1 MLWPDAIH
9 TVLSLDNGQPK
20 VISDH
25 TGVLLHDSFTSYL
38 QSHGISFQLCHTV
51 SDMLPLSN
59 QSEPQLILTTVE
71 QVPVFICNDREC
83 KTFHFKDLPINGDA
97 YKALNKYAM
106 EQVIKLLEVVYLT
119 DRHTP
124 VNQNDIDTLLA
135 KANRLQSEKQFHA
148 IVEQLNQLTAQ
159 EPGIKN
165 LTEASTLIGQLNYLS
180 YANDKAI
187 EQEVYEKVDH
197 WSKPFFV
204 QNGMEQVFYASTP
217 KRPLSVDRIISHL
230 KAKKHEKVALL
241 CLDCMGFTEW
251 NLLKEHLAL
260 DEAAIN
266 LKPVFAMLPSVTSIS
281 RMAIYEGKRE
291 VYNHKAPGRPAE
303 AKALASNFAPKHT
316 TYLTE
321 SDEITADKLL
331 GYDVVSILYNFF
343 DELAHAVQFPPG
355 VEDKTPYLNAAKD
368 YLQKSSI
375 KQDIR
380 LLKEEG
386 YAIYL
391 CSDHGS
397 IVAKGNGKRIEKY
410 LIDGFAKRAVIIQAD
425 KSELLDMEQINI
437 PFENDKKVVLPEGR
451 TMFTY
456 KDKIEVNH
464 GGITLEEMIVP
475 FIKLNWC

>member
-1 MLWPDAIH
+1 MLWQDAIH
-9 TVLSLDNGQPK
+9 TTLSLDNGQPK

-25 TGVLLHDSFTSYL
+25 TGVLLHDAFTSYL
-38 QSHGISFQLCHTV
+38 QTHGISFQLCHTV
-51 SDMLPLSN
+51 ANMLPLSN
-59 QSEPQLILTTVE
+59 QPEPQIILTTIE
-71 QVPVFICNDREC
+71 KVPAFICNDREF
-83 KTFHFKDLPINGDA
+83 KSFRFKDLPINGDA
-97 YKALNKYAM
+97 YKALNQYATG
-106 EQVIKLLEVVYLT
+106 QVIQLLEVAYLT

-124 VNQNDIDTLLA
+124 VNQSNIDSLLA
-135 KANRLQSEKQFHA
+135 KANRIQSDKQFS
-148 IVEQLNQLTAQ
+148 VLLEQLNQLVAE
-159 EPGIKN
+159 EPNIN
-165 LTEASTLIGQLNYLS
+165 TLTEASVVLGQLNYLS
-180 YANDKAI
+180 YTNGTAI
-187 EQEVYEKVDH
+187 EQEVYEKIDL
-197 WSKPFFV
+197 WSKPFFM
-204 QNGMEQVFYASTP
+204 QNGMEQVFYTSTP
-217 KRPLSVDRIISHL
+217 KRPLSVDKITPHL
-230 KAKKHEKVALL
+230 KANKYEKIALL

-251 NLLKEHLAL
+251 NLLKAHLEL
-260 DEAAIN
+260 YEADLEEKA
-266 LKPVFAMLPSVTSIS
+266 VFAMLPSVTSIS

-291 VYNHKAPGRPAE
+291 VYNHKAPGRLAE
-303 AKALASNFAPKHT
+303 AKALANNFIPQHS

-321 SDEITADKLL
+321 SDTITADKLI

-368 YLQKSSI
+368 YMQKSSI
-375 KQDIR
+375 KQDIQ

-386 YAIYL
+386 YAVYL

-425 KSELLDMEQINI
+425 NSELLDMEQINI

-475 FIKLNWC
+475 FIKLN

>member
-1 MLWPDAIH
+1 MLWKDAIH
-9 TVLSLDNGQPK
+9 TALSLDDGQPK

-25 TGVLLHDSFTSYL
+25 TGVLLHNSFTSYL
-38 QSHGISFQLCHTV
+38 QEQGISFQLCHTV
-51 SDMLPLSN
+51 ADMLPLSN
-59 QSEPQLILTTVE
+59 KAEPQIILTTIE
-71 QVPVFICNDREC
+71 KVPAFICNDREC
-83 KTFHFKDLPINGDA
+83 KSFHFKDLPINGDA
-97 YKALNKYAM
+97 YKVLSQYQTK
-106 EQVIKLLEVVYLT
+106 QVIQLFEVVYLT
-119 DRHTP
+119 DRNTP
-124 VNQNDIDTLLA
+124 VNQNDIDSLLA
-135 KANRLQSEKQFHA
+135 KANRLQSEKQFNV

-159 EPGIKN
+159 EPIVSN
-165 LTEASTLIGQLNYLS
+165 LIAASTLIGQLNYLS
-180 YANDKAI
+180 YANSQAI
-187 EQEVYEKVDH
+187 EQEIYEKMDQ

-204 QNGMEQVFYASTP
+204 QNGMEQVFYASTS
-217 KRPLSVDRIISHL
+217 KRPLSVDKIIPHL
-230 KAKKHEKVALL
+230 KANAHEKVALL

-251 NLLKEHLAL
+251 NLLKQHLEL
-260 DEAAIN
+260 GDSEIEIN
-266 LKPVFAMLPSVTSIS
+266 PVFAMLPSVTSIS
-281 RMAIYEGKRE
+281 RMAIYQGKRE

-303 AKALASNFAPKHT
+303 AKALAENFAPQHT

-321 SDEITADKLL
+321 SDTITADKLL
-331 GYDVVSILYNFF
+331 GYDVVSIIYNFF

-375 KQDIR
+375 KRDIQ

-386 YAIYL
+386 YTVYL

-425 KSELLDMEQINI
+425 NSELLDMEQIDI

-451 TMFTY
+451 TMFTF

-475 FIKLNWC
+475 FIKLN

>member
-1 MLWPDAIH
+1 MLWQDAIH
-9 TVLSLDNGQPK
+9 TALNLDNGQPK

-25 TGVLLHDSFTSYL
+25 TGVLLHDIFTSYL
-38 QSHGISFQLCHTV
+38 QTHGISFQLCHTV
-51 SDMLPLSN
+51 ADMLPLSN
-59 QSEPQLILTTVE
+59 QSEPQIILTTIE
-71 QVPVFICNDREC
+71 KVPAFICNDREC
-83 KTFHFKDLPINGDA
+83 KSFQYKDLPINGDA
-97 YKALNKYAM
+97 YKAFNQYST
-106 EQVIKLLEVVYLT
+106 ERVIQLLEVVYLT

-124 VNQNDIDTLLA
+124 VNQRHINTLLA
-135 KANRLQSEKQFHA
+135 KANRLQAEKQFNTLLEH
-148 IVEQLNQLTAQ
+148 LNELTLE
-159 EPGIKN
+159 EPTIST
-165 LTEASTLIGQLNYLS
+165 LTEASAILGKLNYLS
-180 YANDKAI
+180 YANGTAI
-187 EQEVYEKVDH
+187 EQEVYDKIDQ

-217 KRPLSVDRIISHL
+217 KRPISVDKIIPHL
-230 KAKKHEKVALL
+230 KANKHEKVALL

-251 NLLKEHLAL
+251 NLLKAHLVL
-260 DEAAIN
+260 DEAELDEKA
-266 LKPVFAMLPSVTSIS
+266 VFAMLPSVTSIS

-291 VYNHKAPGRPAE
+291 VYNHRAPGRPAE
-303 AKALASNFAPKHT
+303 AKALANNFAPQHT

-321 SDEITADKLL
+321 SDTITADKLL
-331 GYDVVSILYNFF
+331 GYDVVSVLYNFF

-368 YLQKSSI
+368 YLHKSSI
-375 KQDIR
+375 KQDIQ

-386 YAIYL
+386 YVIYL

-425 KSELLDMEQINI
+425 NSELLDVEQINI
-437 PFENDKKVVLPEGR
+437 PFENDKKVVLPQGR

-475 FIKLNWC
+475 FIKLN

>member
-1 MLWPDAIH
+1 MLWQDAIH
-9 TVLSLDNGQPK
+9 TALSLDNGQPK

-38 QSHGISFQLCHTV
+38 QAHSISFQLCHTV
-51 SDMLPLSN
+51 ADMLPLSN
-59 QSEPQLILTTVE
+59 KPEPRLILTSIE
-71 QVPVFICNDREC
+71 KVPAFICNDREC
-83 KTFHFKDLPINGDA
+83 KSFHFKDLPINGDA
-97 YKALNKYAM
+97 YRALKQYST
-106 EQVIKLLEVVYLT
+106 EQVIQLLEVVYLS

-124 VNQNDIDTLLA
+124 INQSNIDALLA
-135 KANRLQSEKQFHA
+135 KANRLQSEKQFN
-148 IVEQLNQLTAQ
+148 VLLEQLNQLTTE
-159 EPGIKN
+159 EPGIIS
-165 LTEASTLIGQLNYLS
+165 LTEASALIGQLNYLS
-180 YANDKAI
+180 YINGKEI
-187 EQEVYEKVDH
+187 SQEVYVKVDQ
-197 WSKPFFV
+197 WSRPFFV

-217 KRPLSVDRIISHL
+217 KRPLSVDKIIPHL
-230 KAKKHEKVALL
+230 KANKHEKVALL

-251 NLLKEHLAL
+251 NLLKAHLELGESAW
-260 DEAAIN
+260 DEKA
-266 LKPVFAMLPSVTSIS
+266 VFAMLPSVTSIS
-281 RMAIYEGKRE
+281 RLAIYEGKRE

-303 AKALASNFAPKHT
+303 AKALAENFAPQHT

-321 SDEITADKLL
+321 SDTITSDKLL

-375 KQDIR
+375 KRDIQ

-386 YAIYL
+386 YTVYL

-410 LIDGFAKRAVIIQAD
+410 LIDGFAKRAVIIQTNN
-425 KSELLDMEQINI
+425 SELLDMEQINI

-475 FIKLNWC
+475 FIKLN

>member
-1 MLWPDAIH
+1 MLWQDAIH
-9 TVLSLDNGQPK
+9 TALSLDDGQPK

-25 TGVLLHDSFTSYL
+25 TGVLLHNSFTSYL
-38 QSHGISFQLCHTV
+38 QEYGISLQLCHTV
-51 SDMLPLSN
+51 ADMLSLSN
-59 QSEPQLILTTVE
+59 KADPRLILTSIE
-71 QVPVFICNDREC
+71 KVPAFICNDREC
-83 KTFHFKDLPINGDA
+83 KSFHFKDLPINGDA
-97 YKALNKYAM
+97 YKALNQYTT
-106 EQVIKLLEVVYLT
+106 EQVVQLLEVVYLT

-124 VNQNDIDTLLA
+124 VNQSHMDTLLA
-135 KANRLQSEKQFHA
+135 KANRLQAEKQFNDLL
-148 IVEQLNQLTAQ
+148 EQLNQLTTEA
-159 EPGIKN
+159 PGIN
-165 LTEASTLIGQLNYLS
+165 GLTEASALIGQLNYLS
-180 YANDKAI
+180 YANSQAI
-187 EQEVYEKVDH
+187 EQEIYEKMDQ

-204 QNGMEQVFYASTP
+204 QNGMEQVFYASTS
-217 KRPLSVDRIISHL
+217 KRPLSVDKIIPHL
-230 KAKKHEKVALL
+230 LANKYEKVALL

-251 NLLKEHLAL
+251 NLLKQLLKISDNEI
-260 DEAAIN
+260 EIN
-266 LKPVFAMLPSVTSIS
+266 PVFAMLPSVTSIS

-303 AKALASNFAPKHT
+303 AKALAENFAPQHT

-321 SDEITADKLL
+321 SDTITADKLL
-331 GYDVVSILYNFF
+331 GYNVVSILYNFF

-375 KQDIR
+375 KRDIQ

-386 YAIYL
+386 YTVYL

-410 LIDGFAKRAVIIQAD
+410 LVDGFAKRAVIIQTNN
-425 KSELLDMEQINI
+425 SELLDMEQINI

>member
-1 MLWPDAIH
+1 MMWQDAIH
-9 TVLSLDNGQPK
+9 TSLSLDDGQPK

-25 TGVLLHDSFTSYL
+25 SGVLLHAEFLTYL
-38 QSHGISFQLCHTV
+38 QEQGISFQLCH
-51 SDMLPLSN
+51 SLADMLPLSN
-59 QSEPQLILTTVE
+59 KKEPKLILTDVE
-71 QVPVFICNDREC
+71 KIPAFICNDREC

-97 YKALNKYAM
+97 LKVLKDYST
-106 EQVIKLLEVVYLT
+106 EQVIQLLEVVYLT

-124 VNQNDIDTLLA
+124 INKGDIELLLA
-135 KANRLQSEKQFHA
+135 KAIRLQSEKQFNA
-148 IVEQLNQLTAQ
+148 VSAQIIQLIAEEADIKTLT
-159 EPGIKN
+159 K
-165 LTEASTLIGQLNYLS
+165 ASALIGHLNYLS
-180 YANDKAI
+180 YSNGIAI
-187 EQEVYEKVDH
+187 EQEVYDKLDE

-217 KRPLSVDRIISHL
+217 KHPLSVDRIIPHL
-230 KAKKHEKVALL
+230 KGNKHAKVALL

-251 NLLKEHLAL
+251 NLLKGHLEL
-260 DEAAIN
+260 DDTEIAIT
-266 LKPVFAMLPSVTSIS
+266 PIFAMLPSVTSIS

-291 VYNHKAPGRPAE
+291 VYNIKAPGRPAE
-303 AKALASNFAPKHT
+303 AKALANNFTPRHS

-321 SDEITADKLL
+321 SDSITADKLL

-368 YLQKSSI
+368 YLLNSSI
-375 KQDIR
+375 KRDIKV
-380 LLKEEG
+380 LKDEG
-386 YAIYL
+386 YSIYL

-425 KSELLDMEQINI
+425 NSELLDMEQINI
-437 PFENDKKVVLPEGR
+437 PFESDKNVVLPEGR

-475 FIKLNWC
+475 LIKLN

>member
-1 MLWPDAIH
+1 MLWQDAIH
-9 TVLSLDNGQPK
+9 TALSLDDGQSK

-25 TGVLLHDSFTSYL
+25 TRILLHDSFTSYL

-51 SDMLPLSN
+51 ADMLPLSN
-59 QSEPQLILTTVE
+59 KSEPQIILTTIE
-71 QVPVFICNDREC
+71 KVPAFICNDREC
-83 KTFHFKDLPINGDA
+83 KAFQFKNLPINGDA
-97 YKALNKYAM
+97 YKALNQYDT
-106 EQVIKLLEVVYLT
+106 EQVIQLLEVVYLT
-119 DRHTP
+119 DRHKP
-124 VNQNDIDTLLA
+124 INQIHIDTLLA
-135 KANRLQSEKQFHA
+135 KANRLQAEKQFNA
-148 IVEQLNQLTAQ
+148 LLEQLNQLTRE
-159 EPGIKN
+159 EPGIN
-165 LTEASTLIGQLNYLS
+165 GLTEASAVLGQLSYLS
-180 YANDKAI
+180 YASGKVI
-187 EQEVYEKVDH
+187 EQEVYEKVDQ

-217 KRPLSVDRIISHL
+217 KCPLSVDKIIPHL
-230 KAKKHEKVALL
+230 KANKHKKVAIL

-251 NLLKEHLAL
+251 NLLKAHLVL
-260 DEAAIN
+260 DESTSDEKA
-266 LKPVFAMLPSVTSIS
+266 VFAMLPSVTSIS

-291 VYNHKAPGRPAE
+291 VYNHKTPGRAAE
-303 AKALASNFAPKHT
+303 AKALTSNFEPQHT

-321 SDEITADKLL
+321 SDTITADKLL

-355 VEDKTPYLNAAKD
+355 VEDKIPYLNAAKD

-375 KQDIR
+375 KQDIQ

-425 KSELLDMEQINI
+425 NSELLDMEQINI

-475 FIKLNWC
+475 FIKLN

>member
-1 MLWPDAIH
+1 MLWQDAIH
-9 TVLSLDNGQPK
+9 TALSLDNGQSK

-38 QSHGISFQLCHTV
+38 NKHGISYQLCHTIADIL
-51 SDMLPLSN
+51 SLSN
-59 QSEPQLILTTVE
+59 QSDPHIILTTVE
-71 QVPVFICNDREC
+71 KVPAFICNDREC
-83 KTFHFKDLPINGDA
+83 KSFQYKDLPINGYA
-97 YKALNKYAM
+97 YKALNQYST
-106 EQVIKLLEVVYLT
+106 EQVIQLLEVVYLT

-124 VNQNDIDTLLA
+124 VNQSHIDTLLA
-135 KANRLQSEKQFHA
+135 KANRLQAEKQFNTLL
-148 IVEQLNQLTAQ
+148 EQLNQLVTE
-159 EPGIKN
+159 EPGTN
-165 LTEASTLIGQLNYLS
+165 TLTEASAVLGQLNYLG
-180 YANDKAI
+180 YANSTAI
-187 EQEVYEKVDH
+187 EQEVYDKVDQ

-217 KRPLSVDRIISHL
+217 KRPLSVDKIIPHL
-230 KAKKHEKVALL
+230 KANKYKKVALL

-251 NLLKEHLAL
+251 NLLKVHLEIDEAEL
-260 DEAAIN
+260 DEKA
-266 LKPVFAMLPSVTSIS
+266 VFAMLPSVTSIS

-291 VYNHKAPGRPAE
+291 VYNYKAPGRPAE
-303 AKALASNFAPKHT
+303 AKALANNFKPQHT
-316 TYLTE
+316 TYLIE
-321 SDEITADKLL
+321 SDTITADKLL

-355 VEDKTPYLNAAKD
+355 VEDKTSYLNAAKD
-368 YLQKSSI
+368 YLQKSNI
-375 KQDIR
+375 KQDIQ

-386 YAIYL
+386 YAVYL

-425 KSELLDMEQINI
+425 NSELLDMEQINI

-475 FIKLNWC
+475 FVKLN

>member
-1 MLWPDAIH
+1 MLWQDAIH
-9 TVLSLDNGQPK
+9 TALSLDNGQPK

-25 TGVLLHDSFTSYL
+25 TGVLLHNSFTSYL
-38 QSHGISFQLCHTV
+38 QTHGISFQLCHTV
-51 SDMLPLSN
+51 ADMLPLSN
-59 QSEPQLILTTVE
+59 QSEPQIILTTVE
-71 QVPVFICNDREC
+71 NVPTFICNDREC
-83 KTFHFKDLPINGDA
+83 KSFQYKDLPINGDG
-97 YKALNKYAM
+97 YKALKQYSA
-106 EQVIKLLEVVYLT
+106 EQVIQLLEVVYLT

-124 VNQNDIDTLLA
+124 VNQSNIDTLLA
-135 KANRLQSEKQFHA
+135 KANRLQAEKQFDA
-148 IVEQLNQLTAQ
+148 LLEQLNQLTIG
-159 EPGIKN
+159 EPSIN
-165 LTEASTLIGQLNYLS
+165 ALTEASAVLGQLNYLS
-180 YANDKAI
+180 YANGTAI
-187 EQEVYEKVDH
+187 EQEVYDKVDK

-204 QNGMEQVFYASTP
+204 QNGMEQVFFASTP
-217 KRPLSVDRIISHL
+217 KRPVSVDKIIPHL
-230 KAKKHEKVALL
+230 KANKHEKVALL

-251 NLLKEHLAL
+251 NLLKVHLQL
-260 DEAAIN
+260 DEAELDEKA
-266 LKPVFAMLPSVTSIS
+266 VFALLPSVTSIS

-303 AKALASNFAPKHT
+303 AKALANNFAPQHT

-321 SDEITADKLL
+321 SDTITADKLL

-375 KQDIR
+375 KQDIQ

-425 KSELLDMEQINI
+425 NSELLDMEQINI
-437 PFENDKKVVLPEGR
+437 PFESDKKVVLPEGR

-464 GGITLEEMIVP
+464 GGITIEEMIVP
-475 FIKLNWC
+475 FIKLN

>member
-1 MLWPDAIH
+1 MLWQDAIH
-9 TVLSLDNGQPK
+9 TALSLDNGQPK

-38 QSHGISFQLCHTV
+38 QLHGISFQLCHTV
-51 SDMLPLSN
+51 ADMLPLSN
-59 QSEPQLILTTVE
+59 KAEPQIILTNIE
-71 QVPVFICNDREC
+71 KVPAFICNDREC
-83 KTFHFKDLPINGDA
+83 KSFYFKVLPINGDG
-97 YKALNKYAM
+97 YKTLNQYRT
-106 EQVIKLLEVVYLT
+106 EQVIQLLEVVYLT

-124 VNQNDIDTLLA
+124 VNQSNIDTLLA
-135 KANRLQSEKQFHA
+135 KANRLQSEKQLN
-148 IVEQLNQLTAQ
+148 VLLEQLNHLTTQ
-159 EPGIKN
+159 EPGINN
-165 LTEASTLIGQLNYLS
+165 LAEASGLIGQLNYLS
-180 YANDKAI
+180 YSNGKAI
-187 EQEVYEKVDH
+187 QQEVYEKVDH

-204 QNGMEQVFYASTP
+204 DNSMEQVFYASTP
-217 KRPLSVDRIISHL
+217 KRPLSVDKIIPHL
-230 KAKKHEKVALL
+230 KDNKHEKIALL

-251 NLLKEHLAL
+251 NLLKEYLEL
-260 DEAAIN
+260 DEREIEE
-266 LKPVFAMLPSVTSIS
+266 KPVFAMLPSVTSIS
-281 RMAIYEGKRE
+281 RMAIYEGNRE

-303 AKALASNFAPKHT
+303 AKTLATNFAPRHT
-316 TYLTE
+316 TYLTQ
-321 SDEITADKLL
+321 SDNITADKLL
-331 GYDVVSILYNFF
+331 GYDVVSILFNFF

-355 VEDKTPYLNAAKD
+355 VEDKTSYLNAAKD

-375 KQDIR
+375 KQDIQ

-425 KSELLDMEQINI
+425 NSELLEMEQINI
-437 PFENDKKVVLPEGR
+437 PFESDKKVVLPDGR
-451 TMFTY
+451 TMFTN

-475 FIKLNWC
+475 FIKLN

>member
-1 MLWPDAIH
+1 MLWQDAIH
-9 TVLSLDNGQPK
+9 TALSLDNGQPK

-38 QSHGISFQLCHTV
+38 QLHGISFQLCHTV
-51 SDMLPLSN
+51 ADMLPLSN
-59 QSEPQLILTTVE
+59 QAEPQVILTTIE
-71 QVPVFICNDREC
+71 KVPAFICNDREC
-83 KTFHFKDLPINGDA
+83 KSFHFKDLPINGDA
-97 YKALNKYAM
+97 FKALNQYST
-106 EQVIKLLEVVYLT
+106 EQVIQLLEVVYLT

-124 VNQNDIDTLLA
+124 INQSNIDTLLA
-135 KANRLQSEKQFHA
+135 KADRLQAEKQFHA
-148 IVEQLNQLTAQ
+148 LLEQLNQLVTE
-159 EPGIKN
+159 EPGINN
-165 LTEASTLIGQLNYLS
+165 LAKASAAIGQLNYLS
-180 YANDKAI
+180 YASGTAI
-187 EQEVYEKVDH
+187 EQEVFDKLDQ
-197 WSKPFFV
+197 WSIPFFV

-217 KRPLSVDRIISHL
+217 KRPLSVDKIIPHL
-230 KAKKHEKVALL
+230 KANKHEKVALL

-251 NLLKEHLAL
+251 NLLKAHLEL
-260 DEAAIN
+260 HESTWDEKA
-266 LKPVFAMLPSVTSIS
+266 VFAMLPSVTSIS

-291 VYNHKAPGRPAE
+291 VYNHKAPGRSAE
-303 AKALASNFAPKHT
+303 AKALAKNFAPQHT

-321 SDEITADKLL
+321 SDAITADILL

-375 KQDIR
+375 KQDIQW
-380 LLKEEG
+380 LKEGG
-386 YAIYL
+386 YAVYL

-410 LIDGFAKRAVIIQAD
+410 LIDGFAKRALIIQAD
-425 KSELLDMEQINI
+425 NSELLDMEQINI

-475 FIKLNWC
+475 FIKLN

>member
-1 MLWPDAIH
+1 MLWQDTIH
-9 TVLSLDNGQPK
+9 TALSIDNGQPK
-20 VISDH
+20 VITDH
-25 TGVLLHDSFTSYL
+25 TGVLLHDSFTGYL
-38 QSHGISFQLCHTV
+38 KTHGISFQLCHTV
-51 SDMLPLSN
+51 ADMLPLSN
-59 QSEPQLILTTVE
+59 QSEPQIILTTIE
-71 QVPVFICNDREC
+71 KVPAFICKDREC
-83 KTFHFKDLPINGDA
+83 KYFQYKDLPINGDA
-97 YKALNKYAM
+97 YKALNQYST
-106 EQVIKLLEVVYLT
+106 EQVIQFLEVVYLT

-124 VNQNDIDTLLA
+124 INQSHIDTLLA
-135 KANRLQSEKQFHA
+135 KANRIQAEKRFNA
-148 IVEQLNQLTAQ
+148 LLEQLNQFTTE
-159 EPGIKN
+159 EPNIIG
-165 LTEASTLIGQLNYLS
+165 LTEASAIVGQLNYLS
-180 YANDKAI
+180 YANGTNI
-187 EQEVYEKVDH
+187 EQEVYEKIDQ
-197 WSKPFFV
+197 WSKLFFV

-217 KRPLSVDRIISHL
+217 KRPLSVDKILPHL
-230 KAKKHEKVALL
+230 KANKHEKVALL

-251 NLLKEHLAL
+251 NLLKAHLEL
-260 DEAAIN
+260 DESTWDEKA
-266 LKPVFAMLPSVTSIS
+266 VFAMLPSVTSIS

-291 VYNHKAPGRPAE
+291 VYNHKAPGRAAE
-303 AKALASNFAPKHT
+303 AKALGNNFAPKHT

-321 SDEITADKLL
+321 SDTITADKLL

-375 KQDIR
+375 KQDIQ

-386 YAIYL
+386 YAVCL

-425 KSELLDMEQINI
+425 NSELLDMEQINI

-475 FIKLNWC
+475 FIKLN

>member
-1 MLWPDAIH
+1 MLWQDAIH
-9 TVLSLDNGQPK
+9 TALGLDNGQPK

-25 TGVLLHDSFTSYL
+25 TGVLLHDTFTSYL
-38 QSHGISFQLCHTV
+38 QRQGISFQLCHTV
-51 SDMLPLSN
+51 ADMLPLSN
-59 QSEPQLILTTVE
+59 RSEPQIILTTIE
-71 QVPVFICNDREC
+71 KVPAFICNDREC
-83 KTFHFKDLPINGDA
+83 KSFQYKDLPINGDA
-97 YKALNKYAM
+97 YKALNQYST
-106 EQVIKLLEVVYLT
+106 EQVIQVIEVVYLT

-124 VNQNDIDTLLA
+124 INQSHIDTLLA
-135 KANRLQSEKQFHA
+135 KANRLQSEKQFNA
-148 IVEQLNQLTAQ
+148 LLQQLNQLTTE
-159 EPGIKN
+159 EPGSNALK
-165 LTEASTLIGQLNYLS
+165 EASAVLGKLNYRS
-180 YANDKAI
+180 YANGTAI
-187 EQEVYEKVDH
+187 EQEVYEKVDN

-204 QNGMEQVFYASTP
+204 QNGMEQVFFASTP
-217 KRPLSVDRIISHL
+217 KRPISVDKIIPHL
-230 KAKKHEKVALL
+230 KGNKHEKVALL

-251 NLLKEHLAL
+251 NLLKAHLEL
-260 DEAAIN
+260 DEAELDEKA
-266 LKPVFAMLPSVTSIS
+266 VFTMLPSVTSIS

-291 VYNHKAPGRPAE
+291 VYNLKAPGRPAE
-303 AKALASNFAPKHT
+303 AKALANNFAPQHT

-321 SDEITADKLL
+321 SDTITADKLL
-331 GYDVVSILYNFF
+331 GYDVVSVLYNFF

-375 KQDIR
+375 KQDIQ

-425 KSELLDMEQINI
+425 NSELLDLEQINI
-437 PFENDKKVVLPEGR
+437 PFEKDRKVVLPEGR

-464 GGITLEEMIVP
+464 GGITIEETIVP
-475 FIKLNWC
+475 FIKLN

>member
-1 MLWPDAIH
+1 MLWQDAIH
-9 TVLSLDNGQPK
+9 TALSLDNGQPK

-25 TGVLLHDSFTSYL
+25 TGVLLHDTFTSYL
-38 QSHGISFQLCHTV
+38 QRHGISFQLCHTV
-51 SDMLPLSN
+51 ADMLPLSN
-59 QSEPQLILTTVE
+59 RSEPQIILTTIE
-71 QVPVFICNDREC
+71 KVPAFICNDREC
-83 KTFHFKDLPINGDA
+83 KSFQYKDLPINGDA
-97 YKALNKYAM
+97 YKALNQYST
-106 EQVIKLLEVVYLT
+106 EQVIQVIDVVYLT

-124 VNQNDIDTLLA
+124 INQSNIDTLLA
-135 KANRLQSEKQFHA
+135 KANRLQSEKQFNA
-148 IVEQLNQLTAQ
+148 LLQQLNQLTTE
-159 EPGIKN
+159 EPGRNALK
-165 LTEASTLIGQLNYLS
+165 EASAVLGKLNYLS
-180 YANDKAI
+180 YANGTAI
-187 EQEVYEKVDH
+187 DQEVYEKVDN

-204 QNGMEQVFYASTP
+204 QNGMEQVFFASTP
-217 KRPLSVDRIISHL
+217 KRPISVDKIIPHL
-230 KAKKHEKVALL
+230 KGNKHEKVALL

-251 NLLKEHLAL
+251 NLLKAHLEL
-260 DEAAIN
+260 DEAELDEKA
-266 LKPVFAMLPSVTSIS
+266 VFAMLPSVTSIS

-303 AKALASNFAPKHT
+303 AKALANNFAPQHT
-316 TYLTE
+316 IYLTE
-321 SDEITADKLL
+321 SVTITVDKLL
-331 GYDVVSILYNFF
+331 GYDVVSVLYNFF

-375 KQDIR
+375 KQDIQ

-386 YAIYL
+386 YSIYL

-410 LIDGFAKRAVIIQAD
+410 LIDGFAKRAVIIHAD
-425 KSELLDMEQINI
+425 NSELLDMEQINI
-437 PFENDKKVVLPEGR
+437 PFENNKKGVLPEGR

-475 FIKLNWC
+475 FIKLN

>member
-1 MLWPDAIH
+1 MLWQDAIH
-9 TVLSLDNGQPK
+9 TALSLDDGQPK
-20 VISDH
+20 VISDY
-25 TGVLLHDSFTSYL
+25 TGVLLHNSFTSYL
-38 QSHGISFQLCHTV
+38 QEQGISFQLCHTV
-51 SDMLPLSN
+51 ADMLPLSN
-59 QSEPQLILTTVE
+59 KAEPQIILTTIE
-71 QVPVFICNDREC
+71 KVPAFICNDREC
-83 KTFHFKDLPINGDA
+83 KSFHFKDLPFNGDA
-97 YKALNKYAM
+97 YKVLSQYQT
-106 EQVIKLLEVVYLT
+106 EQVVQLLEVVYLN

-135 KANRLQSEKQFHA
+135 KANRLQSEKQFSV

-159 EPGIKN
+159 EPIVNN
-165 LTEASTLIGQLNYLS
+165 LIAASTLIGQLNYLS
-180 YANDKAI
+180 YANSQAI
-187 EQEVYEKVDH
+187 EQEIYEKMDQ

-204 QNGMEQVFYASTP
+204 QNGMEQVYFASTP
-217 KRPLSVDRIISHL
+217 KRPLSVDKIISHL
-230 KAKKHEKVALL
+230 LANKYEKVALL

-251 NLLKEHLAL
+251 NLLKQHLEL
-260 DEAAIN
+260 GDSEIEIN
-266 LKPVFAMLPSVTSIS
+266 PVFAMLPSVTSIS
-281 RMAIYEGKRE
+281 RMAIYQGKRE

-303 AKALASNFAPKHT
+303 AKALAENFAPQHS

-321 SDEITADKLL
+321 SDTITSDKLL

-375 KQDIR
+375 KRDIH

-386 YAIYL
+386 YTVYL

-425 KSELLDMEQINI
+425 NSELLDMEQINI

-475 FIKLNWC
+475 FIKMN

>member
-1 MLWPDAIH
+1 MLWQDAIH
-9 TVLSLDNGQPK
+9 TALSLDNGQPK

-25 TGVLLHDSFTSYL
+25 TGALLHDSFTSYL
-38 QSHGISFQLCHTV
+38 QTHGISYQLCHSV
-51 SDMLPLSN
+51 ADMLPLST
-59 QSEPQLILTTVE
+59 QPEPQVILTTIE
-71 QVPVFICNDREC
+71 KVPAFICNDREC
-83 KTFHFKDLPINGDA
+83 KTFHYRDLPINGDA
-97 YKALNKYAM
+97 YKALSQYKT
-106 EQVIKLLEVVYLT
+106 EQVIELLEVVYLT

-124 VNQNDIDTLLA
+124 VSQNDIDAILA
-135 KANRLQSEKQFHA
+135 KANCLQSEKQFNDLL
-148 IVEQLNQLTAQ
+148 EQLNQLTTEA
-159 EPGIKN
+159 PGIN
-165 LTEASTLIGQLNYLS
+165 GLTEASALIGQLNYLS
-180 YANDKAI
+180 YANSQAI
-187 EQEVYEKVDH
+187 EQEIYEKMDQ

-217 KRPLSVDRIISHL
+217 KRPLSVDKIIPHL
-230 KAKKHEKVALL
+230 KAIKHEKVAIL

-251 NLLKEHLAL
+251 NLLKEHLKWN
-260 DEAAIN
+260 DEDFDTKAI
-266 LKPVFAMLPSVTSIS
+266 FAMLPSVTSIS

-291 VYNHKAPGRPAE
+291 VYNHKTPGRPAE
-303 AKALASNFAPKHT
+303 AKALANNFAPQHT

-321 SDEITADKLL
+321 SDTITADKLL

-343 DELAHAVQFPPG
+343 DELAHSVQFPPG
-355 VEDKTPYLNAAKD
+355 IEDKTPYLNAAKD
-368 YLQKSSI
+368 YLQNSSI
-375 KQDIR
+375 KQDIL

-386 YAIYL
+386 YAVYL

-425 KSELLDMEQINI
+425 NSELLNMEQINI

-475 FIKLNWC
+475 FIKLN

>member
-1 MLWPDAIH
+1 MLWQDAIH
-9 TVLSLDNGQPK
+9 TALSLDDGQPK

-25 TGVLLHDSFTSYL
+25 TGVLLHNSFISYL

-51 SDMLPLSN
+51 ADMLTLSN
-59 QSEPQLILTTVE
+59 KAEPQIILTTVE
-71 QVPVFICNDREC
+71 KVPAFICNDREC
-83 KTFHFKDLPINGDA
+83 KTYYFKDLPINGDA
-97 YKALNKYAM
+97 YKAFSQYKK
-106 EQVIKLLEVVYLT
+106 EQVIQLLEVVYLI

-135 KANRLQSEKQFHA
+135 KINRLQSEKQFNV

-159 EPGIKN
+159 EPIVNN
-165 LTEASTLIGQLNYLS
+165 LIAASTLIGQLNYLS
-180 YANDKAI
+180 YANSHAI
-187 EQEVYEKVDH
+187 EQEIYEKMDQ

-204 QNGMEQVFYASTP
+204 QNGMEQVYFASTP
-217 KRPLSVDRIISHL
+217 KRPLSVDKIIPHL
-230 KAKKHEKVALL
+230 LANKHEKVALL

-251 NLLKEHLAL
+251 NLLKQHLEL
-260 DEAAIN
+260 GDSEIEIN
-266 LKPVFAMLPSVTSIS
+266 PVFAMLPSVTSIS
-281 RMAIYEGKRE
+281 RMAIYQGKRE

-303 AKALASNFAPKHT
+303 AKALAENFAPQHT

-321 SDEITADKLL
+321 SDTITSDKLL
-331 GYDVVSILYNFF
+331 GYDVVTILYNFF

-375 KQDIR
+375 KRDIQ
-380 LLKEEG
+380 LLREEG
-386 YAIYL
+386 YTVYL

-410 LIDGFAKRAVIIQAD
+410 LIDGFAKRAVIIQTD
-425 KSELLDMEQINI
+425 NSELLDMEQINI

-475 FIKLNWC
+475 FIKLN

>member
-1 MLWPDAIH
+1 MLWQDAIH

-25 TGVLLHDSFTSYL
+25 TGVLLHDSFTSNM
-38 QSHGISFQLCHTV
+38 QEHGISFQLCHTV
-51 SDMLPLSN
+51 ADMLPLSN
-59 QSEPQLILTTVE
+59 QSEPQIILTTVE
-71 QVPVFICNDREC
+71 KVPAFICNDREC
-83 KTFHFKDLPINGDA
+83 KSFQFKDLPINGDA
-97 YKALNKYAM
+97 YKALNQYST
-106 EQVIKLLEVVYLT
+106 EQVIQLLEVVYLT
-119 DRHTP
+119 DKHTP
-124 VNQNDIDTLLA
+124 INQSNIDTLLA
-135 KANRLQSEKQFHA
+135 KANRIQAEKQFN
-148 IVEQLNQLTAQ
+148 VLLEQLNQLTTE
-159 EPGIKN
+159 EPSINGLIK
-165 LTEASTLIGQLNYLS
+165 ASTLIGQLNYLS
-180 YANDKAI
+180 YANGKAI
-187 EQEVYEKVDH
+187 EQEVYEKIDQ

-217 KRPLSVDRIISHL
+217 KHPISVDKIIPHL
-230 KAKKHEKVALL
+230 KANKHEKVALL

-251 NLLKEHLAL
+251 NLLKTHLEL
-260 DEAAIN
+260 DESTWDEKA
-266 LKPVFAMLPSVTSIS
+266 VFAMLPSVTSIS

-291 VYNHKAPGRPAE
+291 VYNHKAPGRLTE
-303 AKALASNFAPKHT
+303 AKALANNFAPKHT

-321 SDEITADKLL
+321 SDTITADKLL
-331 GYDVVSILYNFF
+331 GYNVVSILYNFF
-343 DELAHAVQFPPG
+343 DELAHAVHFPPG
-355 VEDKTPYLNAAKD
+355 VEDKRPYLNAAKD

-375 KQDIR
+375 KQDIQ

-386 YAIYL
+386 YAVYL

-410 LIDGFAKRAVIIQAD
+410 LIDGFAKRAVIIHAD
-425 KSELLDMEQINI
+425 NSELLDMEQINI

-475 FIKLNWC
+475 FIKLN

>member
-1 MLWPDAIH
+1 MLWQDAIH
-9 TVLSLDNGQPK
+9 TALSLDNGQPK

-25 TGVLLHDSFTSYL
+25 TGVLLNDSFSSYL
-38 QSHGISFQLCHTV
+38 QEHSISFQLCQTV
-51 SDMLPLSN
+51 ADMLPLSN
-59 QSEPQLILTTVE
+59 QSEPQIILTTIE
-71 QVPVFICNDREC
+71 KVPAFICNDRDC
-83 KTFHFKDLPINGDA
+83 KSFYYKDLPINGDA
-97 YKALNKYAM
+97 YKALNQYTT
-106 EQVIKLLEVVYLT
+106 EQVIQLLEVVYHS

-124 VNQNDIDTLLA
+124 INQSHIDTLLA
-135 KANRLQSEKQFHA
+135 KANRIQAEKQFNA
-148 IVEQLNQLTAQ
+148 LLQQLNQLTTE
-159 EPGIKN
+159 EPSINALVK
-165 LTEASTLIGQLNYLS
+165 ASAVIGQLNYLS
-180 YANDKAI
+180 YAHGTAI
-187 EQEVYEKVDH
+187 EQDVYENVDN

-204 QNGMEQVFYASTP
+204 QNGMEQIFYASTP
-217 KRPLSVDRIISHL
+217 KRPISVDKIVPHL
-230 KAKKHEKVALL
+230 KANKHEKVALL

-251 NLLKEHLAL
+251 NLLKAHLEL
-260 DEAAIN
+260 DEADIDQKA
-266 LKPVFAMLPSVTSIS
+266 VFAMMPSVTSIS

-303 AKALASNFAPKHT
+303 AKALANNFTPQHT

-321 SDEITADKLL
+321 SDTITADKLL

-375 KQDIR
+375 KQDIQ

-386 YAIYL
+386 YAVYL

-425 KSELLDMEQINI
+425 NSELLDMEQNNI

-451 TMFTY
+451 TMFTN

-475 FIKLNWC
+475 FIKLN

>member
-1 MLWPDAIH
+1 MLWQDEIH
-9 TVLSLDNGQPK
+9 TALSLDNGQPK

-25 TGVLLHDSFTSYL
+25 TGILLHNSFTSYL
-38 QSHGISFQLCHTV
+38 QTHGISFQLCHTMA
-51 SDMLPLSN
+51 DMLPLSN
-59 QSEPQLILTTVE
+59 KSEPQIILTSVE
-71 QVPVFICNDREC
+71 KVPAFICNDREC
-83 KTFHFKDLPINGDA
+83 KSFQYKDLPINGDA
-97 YKALNKYAM
+97 YKALKQYSS
-106 EQVIKLLEVVYLT
+106 EQVTQLLEVVYLT

-124 VNQNDIDTLLA
+124 VNQSNMDALLA
-135 KANRLQSEKQFHA
+135 QANRLQSENQFNA
-148 IVEQLNQLTAQ
+148 LLEQLNQLIT
-159 EPGIKN
+159 EDPGIN
-165 LTEASTLIGQLNYLS
+165 ALTEASAILGKLNYLS
-180 YANDKAI
+180 FANDPAI
-187 EQEVYEKVDH
+187 EHNVYDKVDN

-204 QNGMEQVFYASTP
+204 QNGMEQVFFASTP
-217 KRPLSVDRIISHL
+217 KRPLSVDKIIPHL
-230 KAKKHEKVALL
+230 KANKHEKVALL

-251 NLLKEHLAL
+251 NLLKAHLEL
-260 DEAAIN
+260 DEVELDVKA
-266 LKPVFAMLPSVTSIS
+266 VFAMLPSVTSIS

-303 AKALASNFAPKHT
+303 AKALAKSFAPQHT

-321 SDEITADKLL
+321 GDTITADKLL

-375 KQDIR
+375 KQDMQ
-380 LLKEEG
+380 LLKEAG

-425 KSELLDMEQINI
+425 NSELLDMEQVNI

-475 FIKLNWC
+475 FIKVN